1 MGMTTSR
8 VSVGAV
14 ALCLCAASVFAAGT
28 RWELQ
33 ILSGTQAPG
42 LPDGLLLQP
51 GGFGS
56 PHIDSDGNI
65 VFRSLVTGPG
75 VTTTNDG
82 TIFIFTATGSPFT
95 VAREGEIAP
104 GTGGAR
110 FLSISAPL
118 LVNGRIAFTA
128 TLTGTGVTTSNNQAI
143 FSGSPA
149 SISLIA
155 RKGDLVPTIG
165 ANISSINDFA
175 ISQDGAV
182 AFRTILTGGGVTTGN
197 DSCILHSSGGVT
209 IVAGREGTLLPAVS
223 ATARIGDLSNGPL
236 VAPLQGLAE
245 AVAPLTG
252 AGSGST
258 NTLFRYT
265 LAGPQIIARAKAAA
279 PGTAA
284 GVTFLDIPQVTSAN
298 SLGTA
303 VFQGVLTGAGV
314 NTGTNVGIWQGSPSN
329 VELAIRLNT
338 YAADSGLSYQGLTS
352 SPAINDAGTLAFG
365 ASLWGNGSSPTNS
378 AGIFTLSGGADTMLA
393 QAGDLV
399 PDLADGTVYAV
410 DAPGRVL
417 ISNSGKI
424 YVKMRSITDSISRDG
439 LFVYRPNGTMSTL
452 MREGDNIQLA
462 PGDVRTISALW
473 LASTGNSS
481 GADGRGSQIGGGEWI
496 VAQLAFAQGGNAIVQ
511 IFGGCSADF
520 NADDQVDFFDYLD
533 FVDAFSQND
542 PGADIN
548 ADGEVDFFDY
558 LDFVDDF
565 STGC

>member
-1 MGMTTSR
+1 MTERSSSSPR
-8 VSVGAV
+8 QGLRLQLPARAKSHQEPGAFVS
-14 ALCLCAASVFAAGT
+14 C
-28 RWELQ
+28 R
-33 ILSGTQAPG
+33 
-42 LPDGLLLQP
+42 
-51 GGFGS
+51 S
-56 PHIDSDGNI
+56 P
-65 VFRSLVTGPG
+65 
-75 VTTTNDG
+75 
-82 TIFIFTATGSPFT
+82 
-95 VAREGEIAP
+95 
-104 GTGGAR
+104 
-110 FLSISAPL
+110 PL

-252 AGSGST
+252 TGSGST

-303 VFQGVLTGAGV
+303 DSREFLRVR
-314 NTGTNVGIWQGSPSN
+314 
-329 VELAIRLNT
+329 EL
-338 YAADSGLSYQGLTS
+338 
-352 SPAINDAGTLAFG
+352 TLAPTSEFG
-365 ASLWGNGSSPTNS
+365 KAR
-378 AGIFTLSGGADTMLA
+378 
-393 QAGDLV
+393 QAMW
-399 PDLADGTVYAV
+399 
-410 DAPGRVL
+410 
-417 ISNSGKI
+417 NW
-424 YVKMRSITDSISRDG
+424 
-439 LFVYRPNGTMSTL
+439 
-452 MREGDNIQLA
+452 Q
-462 PGDVRTISALW
+462 
-473 LASTGNSS
+473 
-481 GADGRGSQIGGGEWI
+481 
-496 VAQLAFAQGGNAIVQ
+496 
-511 IFGGCSADF
+511 
-520 NADDQVDFFDYLD
+520 FD
-533 FVDAFSQND
+533 
-542 PGADIN
+542 
-548 ADGEVDFFDY
+548 
-558 LDFVDDF
+558 
-565 STGC
+565 

>member
-1 MGMTTSR
+1 MTTSR
-8 VSVGAV
+8 ISVGAV
-14 ALCLCAASVFAAGT
+14 ALCLCAASVFATGA

-42 LPDGLLLQP
+42 LPAGLLLQP

-56 PHIDSDGNI
+56 PHIDGEGNI
-65 VFRSLVTGPG
+65 AFRSLITGPG

-82 TIFIFTATGSPFT
+82 TIFIFPASGDPFA
-95 VAREGEIAP
+95 VAREGEVAP

-110 FLSISAPL
+110 YLSISAPL

-128 TLTGTGVTTSNNQAI
+128 TLTGTGVTSANNQGI

-149 SISLIA
+149 SVALVA
-155 RKGDLVPTIG
+155 RKGDLISTAG
-165 ANISSINDFA
+165 ANIISINDFA
-175 ISQDGAV
+175 ISQEGAV
-182 AFRTILTGGGVTTGN
+182 VFRTILTGGLVTTSN
-197 DSCILHSSGGVT
+197 DSCILHSFGGLT
-209 IVAGREGTLLPAVS
+209 ILAGREGTLLPSVS

-236 VAPLQGLAE
+236 VAPSQGLAE

-265 LAGPQIIARAKAAA
+265 LVEPQIIARAKAAA
-279 PGTAA
+279 PGLAA
-284 GVTFLDIPQVTSAN
+284 GITFLDIPQVTSAN
-298 SLGTA
+298 TLGTS

-314 NTGTNVGIWQGSPSN
+314 NTGTNVGIWQGSPGN
-329 VELAIRLNT
+329 VELAIRLNS
-338 YAADSGLSYQGLTS
+338 YAADSGLSYQALTS
-352 SPAINDAGTLAFG
+352 SPAINDAGTIAFG
-365 ASLWGNGSSPTNS
+365 ASLWGNGSTPTNS
-378 AGIFTLSGGADTMLA
+378 AGIFTLSGGTDSMLA
-393 QAGDLV
+393 QAGNLV
-399 PDLADGTVYAV
+399 PDLPDGTVYGA

-417 ISNSGKI
+417 LSNSGKV
-424 YVKMRSITDSISRDG
+424 YVKMRSNTDSISRDG
-439 LFVYRPNGTMSTL
+439 LFVFRPNGTMSTL

-481 GADGRGSQIGGGEWI
+481 GADGRGSQIGGGETI
-496 VAQLAFAQGGNAIVQ
+496 VAQLAFVQGGNAIVQ

-542 PGADIN
+542 ARADFN
-548 ADGEVDFFDY
+548 SDGEVDFFDY